1 MTFVVDESFIHVRL
15 FATLWSATHQASQSF
30 TISQSELKFMSIELV
45 MFSNHLILCCPL
57 LFCLQFFPASSSF
70 PMSRLAIPFSS
81 GSSQPRDQTWVS
93 CIAGRLFIV
102 RATRK
107 VPEYMSDCPQKW
119 KNRVQGSGKF
129 LRHFP
134 EILQNHI
141 SWGEKLT
148 SLVPPGTSAEA
159 AYWWSI
165 PNDASSIFL
174 LKISI

>member
-1 MTFVVDESFIHVRL
+1 MEHFGGKCSFYLDACIYVY
-15 FATLWSATHQASQSF
+15 TQSL
-30 TISQSELKFMSIELV
+30 SCV
-45 MFSNHLILCCPL
+45 W
-57 LFCLQFFPASSSF
+57 LFCDLMDHSPPGFSVQGILQA
-70 PMSRLAIPFSS
+70 RILEWVAISLSS

-107 VPEYMSDCPQKW
+107 VPAYMSDCPQKW
-119 KNRVQGSGKF
+119 KNKVQGSGKF

-134 EILQNHI
+134 EILQNRI

-159 AYWWSI
+159 AYWWPI

>member
-1 MTFVVDESFIHVRL
+1 MFILLGCLHICL
-15 FATLWSATHQASQSF
+15 YSF
-30 TISQSELKFMSIELV
+30 TKSCPT
-45 MFSNHLILCCPL
+45 LCDLMDCSP
-57 LFCLQFFPASSSF
+57 P
-70 PMSRLAIPFSS
+70 
-81 GSSQPRDQTWVS
+81 GSSAQGILQARILEWVAISFSTGFFWPRDQTSVS

-119 KNRVQGSGKF
+119 KNRIQGSGKF

-134 EILQNHI
+134 EMLQKRI

-148 SLVPPGTSAEA
+148 SLVPPGTNAEA
-159 AYWWSI
+159 AYWWPI

-174 LKISI
+174 LKILV